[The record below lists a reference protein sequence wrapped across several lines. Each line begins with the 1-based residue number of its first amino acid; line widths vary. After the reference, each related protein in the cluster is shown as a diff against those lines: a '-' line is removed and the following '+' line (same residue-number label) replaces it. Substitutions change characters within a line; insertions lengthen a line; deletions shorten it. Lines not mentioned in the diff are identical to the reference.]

1 MPKTIPAERTLQRDG
16 AIRKRKRP
24 GKASTIRFKR
34 RRNATE
40 SLQNEIKNSTHQ
52 LTRLQHRLLSTGQ
65 TVNIESFNLKKD
77 VNVTSTGWEGR
88 PIPVQSRADIVS
100 RWKDGRIKRDIAGF
114 LPLPYLGQGYVLDF
128 HPFYYLTGKFAEQVQ
143 S

>member
-1 MPKTIPAERTLQRDG
+1 MIPAKRALEPNP
-16 AIRKRKRP
+16 AIHKHKRP
-24 GKASTIRFKR
+24 GKASTTHFKR
-34 RRNATE
+34 RRNANQ

-65 TVNIESFNLKKD
+65 MVNIESFNLKKD
-77 VNVTSTGWEGR
+77 VNITSTGWEGQ

-114 LPLPYLGQGYVLDF
+114 LPLPYLGQGYVLNF
-128 HPFYYLTGKFAEQVQ
+128 HLFYYLTSRLTDQVR